1 MKRSSRFLLGI
12 GSLLLLALSLTSGC
26 AQDLPDIN
34 RTQPRALKKTVFR
47 TKNDDGS
54 LREWYF
60 RQTVIEVP
68 YGSGA
73 TFVGEQGKTE
83 KIVWEVTEKYL
94 FAHRSREY
102 VKGTDSSAQ
111 RPDTG
116 DTPGSAI
123 AAYRVEAHFDIQ
135 RAYNPAT
142 GEQTNV
148 ITENYTDRPWNERKY
163 MRVDFSKNLI
173 SDFNFVGSQ
182 VSQQPV
188 NFYVPETEVNNKDR
202 AKIGDDYIDLV
213 NKLFIQPEI
222 NALYSRYYGR
232 PIPSCWLYTDITK
245 DCLGQTI
252 KIRSSF
258 KLAEDTGYIT
268 KQYDNNRMS
277 KFGYFRQTNYA
288 YDRGNGT
295 IEDNTSRVIQR
306 WNIWENEREC
316 VQPQLSLSHAK
327 CKVKQI
333 PYYINEQFPEELKEA
348 TSKVLDQWNVNF
360 AAVVKSRSGK
370 DQKKVFV
377 FCPNNPVKSG
387 DPEICGKPGLNP
399 QIGDL
404 RYNFVYWVPGPHRS
418 SPLGYGPSAADPVTG
433 EVFNANAFIYGAA
446 LDRYSTYATDLVR
459 LVNGDVEGQQ
469 LANGQ
474 KLLKYFDNMN
484 KLKLTEHAHTHE
496 QLKTGKLTKDLSHL
510 KVIGARLKEK
520 IRDGR
525 ASYDWVSS
533 NLKLLSNHPNNA
545 ALLSGEPFRAFGLN
559 LLSPSGQVNEKIL
572 DQFGPHRMA
581 SREFFEL
588 ASERLKRLSGNNIF
602 MADFV
607 DDGILARALKMKGQF
622 QDANGKIDYK
632 KVLAEL
638 RKEIYLGVTLHEFG
652 HNIGL
657 RHNFA
662 ASSDALNYH
671 DKYWELRAKTVP
683 NGAAGPLPFYKYSDD
698 QKKLLDNAIKQGM
711 HEYQYSSIMDYGAG
725 FASDLQGLGKYD
737 RAAVLY
743 GYGDLLEVFK
753 QGQTALNSSTVKTE
767 VKSGKWHYTQ
777 LPRIVGGQK
786 PITEQIKAFRE
797 SARSIVPMKDVASNT
812 KLIEVPYKFCSDEYH
827 HGASNCNRFD
837 QGADPYERVK
847 DITQRYWS
855 YYIFNA
861 FKRGRVEF
869 GMNTRSYLSRIYSRY
884 FLPLTHQ
891 YKHFVNDGLIV
902 RSEEKCGDGGAW
914 YTDDRCGQSGFV
926 ASVAALNFF
935 SRVIQTPD
943 VGCYEKKEVENRTT
957 FTHVSDGQCER
968 VDGKIKKGF
977 MEIDLGTGRPML
989 SAFDKASH
997 GYEFYWKP
1005 TNYGAWWD
1013 KYLAVMALGDPYT
1026 RFLGVD
1032 QSGNTRSYLI
1042 NFTNLFGR
1050 YVGNIVGGFLAGRA
1064 DTYGPVADY
1073 GGSLL
1078 YRQEIGVATQGFNP
1092 SPRYNF
1098 TTFVDPE
1105 EQYTAKLLVGF
1116 LASVYFSDATDDQD
1130 LNEAMKISVRGL
1142 SESPDVPDS
1151 IKNDPN
1157 RYIEVVDPGSNRVY
1171 YASVTTTTRPTF
1183 TTGPNAFATGYEILK
1198 GIRDKYFQKDGK
1210 TLKSGASPEAAHSA
1224 FHYVR
1229 VLMGWLRAGEYNRPR

>member
-73 TFVGEQGKTE
+73 TFVGEQGKIE

-446 LDRYSTYATDLVR
+446 LDRYSYYATDLVR

-533 NLKLLSNHPNNA
+533 NLKL
-545 ALLSGEPFRAFGLN
+545 
-559 LLSPSGQVNEKIL
+559 
-572 DQFGPHRMA
+572 
-581 SREFFEL
+581 
-588 ASERLKRLSGNNIF
+588 
-602 MADFV
+602 
-607 DDGILARALKMKGQF
+607 
-622 QDANGKIDYK
+622 
-632 KVLAEL
+632 
-638 RKEIYLGVTLHEFG
+638 
-652 HNIGL
+652 
-657 RHNFA
+657 
-662 ASSDALNYH
+662 
-671 DKYWELRAKTVP
+671 
-683 NGAAGPLPFYKYSDD
+683 
-698 QKKLLDNAIKQGM
+698 
-711 HEYQYSSIMDYGAG
+711 
-725 FASDLQGLGKYD
+725 
-737 RAAVLY
+737 
-743 GYGDLLEVFK
+743 
-753 QGQTALNSSTVKTE
+753 
-767 VKSGKWHYTQ
+767 
-777 LPRIVGGQK
+777 
-786 PITEQIKAFRE
+786 
-797 SARSIVPMKDVASNT
+797 
-812 KLIEVPYKFCSDEYH
+812 
-827 HGASNCNRFD
+827 
-837 QGADPYERVK
+837 
-847 DITQRYWS
+847 
-855 YYIFNA
+855 
-861 FKRGRVEF
+861 
-869 GMNTRSYLSRIYSRY
+869 
-884 FLPLTHQ
+884 
-891 YKHFVNDGLIV
+891 
-902 RSEEKCGDGGAW
+902 
-914 YTDDRCGQSGFV
+914 
-926 ASVAALNFF
+926 
-935 SRVIQTPD
+935 
-943 VGCYEKKEVENRTT
+943 
-957 FTHVSDGQCER
+957 
-968 VDGKIKKGF
+968 
-977 MEIDLGTGRPML
+977 
-989 SAFDKASH
+989 
-997 GYEFYWKP
+997 
-1005 TNYGAWWD
+1005 
-1013 KYLAVMALGDPYT
+1013 
-1026 RFLGVD
+1026 
-1032 QSGNTRSYLI
+1032 
-1042 NFTNLFGR
+1042 
-1050 YVGNIVGGFLAGRA
+1050 
-1064 DTYGPVADY
+1064 
-1073 GGSLL
+1073 
-1078 YRQEIGVATQGFNP
+1078 
-1092 SPRYNF
+1092 
-1098 TTFVDPE
+1098 
-1105 EQYTAKLLVGF
+1105 
-1116 LASVYFSDATDDQD
+1116 
-1130 LNEAMKISVRGL
+1130 
-1142 SESPDVPDS
+1142 
-1151 IKNDPN
+1151 
-1157 RYIEVVDPGSNRVY
+1157 
-1171 YASVTTTTRPTF
+1171 
-1183 TTGPNAFATGYEILK
+1183 
-1198 GIRDKYFQKDGK
+1198 
-1210 TLKSGASPEAAHSA
+1210 
-1224 FHYVR
+1224 
-1229 VLMGWLRAGEYNRPR
+1229 